1 MNHPLF
7 MRARTPFSSL
17 ASSLRRVLILCL
29 LPLALAGCD
38 LFGEDDDESVVTTGA
53 LVANSG
59 NFTAQDGSLTIFNPE
74 DTTAALND
82 IEVGYIQSIHVRD
95 NRLFVVDN
103 NQSSGR
109 VTIFDATS
117 LTPVDQI
124 ENPEGLPPLSIAF
137 ASDEKAYVTNQNL
150 DRDFS
155 PIPSSVSVIEL
166 ANDTLAAD
174 TVATTVPV
182 GRGPR
187 GIAATGNRAF
197 VANGADG
204 TLSVI
209 DTDTDTVSETVDLNC
224 AGPNEVF
231 VDGENEVV
239 VVCQGSSEEPG
250 EILFLDSAS
259 RQVQDRI
266 SLSASV
272 GSANGTQSAYYSR
285 IAEELYAIDGGGFAA
300 EGSGRIF
307 RVDTRGNILDTTL
320 TVPDSPV
327 LTRMTAVGYDA
338 ITQNLYVSRLPLGD
352 GGGPSFTASG
362 SAVVLDRR
370 GELEQTFPVGISPG
384 YIDFLRDTR

>member
-1 MNHPLF
+1 MNPSPF
-7 MRARTPFSSL
+7 MHARTSSSSL
-17 ASSLRRVLILCL
+17 RSSLRRVLVLCL

-38 LFGEDDDESVVTTGA
+38 LFGEDDEESVVTTGA
-53 LVANSG
+53 VVANSG
-59 NFTAQDGSLTIFNPE
+59 NFSAQDGSLTIFNPE

-82 IEVGYIQSIHVRD
+82 VAVGYIQSIHVRD
-95 NRLFVVDN
+95 DRLFVLDN

-109 VTIFDATS
+109 VTVFDAAS
-117 LTPVDQI
+117 LTPMDQI

-137 ASDEKAYVTNQNL
+137 ASEDKAYVTNQNL

-166 ANDTLAAD
+166 ADDTLASD
-174 TVATTVPV
+174 TVSTTIPV
-182 GRGPR
+182 GRAPQ

-197 VANGADG
+197 VANSADG

-209 DTDTDTVSETVDLNC
+209 DTDADAVSETVDLNC
-224 AGPNEVF
+224 ADPNEVF

-239 VVCQGSSEEPG
+239 VVCQGSSDEAG
-250 EILFLDSAS
+250 EILFLDPAS
-259 RQVQDRI
+259 RQVRDRI

-272 GSANGTQSAYYSR
+272 GSANGTQSAYYSQ
-285 IAEELYAIDGGGFAA
+285 IAQELYAIDGGSFAA
-300 EGSGRIF
+300 EGSGQIF
-307 RVDTRGNILDTTL
+307 RIDTRGNLLDTTL

-338 ITQNLYVSRLPLGD
+338 VTENLYVSRLPLGD

-362 SAVVLDRR
+362 TTVVLNRR
-370 GELEQTFPVGISPG
+370 GELQHTFPVGISPG